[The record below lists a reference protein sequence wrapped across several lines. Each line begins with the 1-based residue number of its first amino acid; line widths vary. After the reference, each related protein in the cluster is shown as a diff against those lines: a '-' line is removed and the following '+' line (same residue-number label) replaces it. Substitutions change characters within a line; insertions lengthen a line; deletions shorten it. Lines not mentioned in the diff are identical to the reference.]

1 MGRRRKSRRP
11 KTISI
16 GVRLNKEDYRK
27 LQELVRE
34 EGFSHASELIR
45 FLIREEY
52 DMWQI
57 SRRIGEDLTVRAWKR
72 LVWDE
77 IKRRE
82 DR

>member
-52 DMWQI
+52 DLWQL
-57 SRRIGEDLTVRAWKR
+57 SRSIGHDLTVRAWKK
-72 LVWDE
+72 LVWE
-77 IKRRE
+77 KMRE
-82 DR
+82 EGR

>member
-52 DMWQI
+52 DLFQLQKE
-57 SRRIGEDLTVRAWKR
+57 IGEILTVREWKR

-82 DR
+82 ER